1 MMPSFWQLGIILVIV
16 LLVFGGRGRIPQ
28 LMKDMGTGITAF
40 RKGLKDDDKKEQ
52 DSETLESDATIKS
65 TAEDVTE
72 KAEKRDA

>member
-28 LMKDMGTGITAF
+28 LMKDMGTGINAF
-40 RKGLKDDDKKEQ
+40 RKGLKDEDKK
-52 DSETLESDATIKS
+52 DDETAEKLESEATIKS

-72 KAEKRDA
+72 KKDA

>member
-1 MMPSFWQLGIILVIV
+1 MPSFWQLGIILVIV

-40 RKGLKDDDKKEQ
+40 RKGLKDDDKEKADEQ
-52 DSETLESDATIKS
+52 EKIDSDTTIKS

-72 KAEKRDA
+72 KKEA